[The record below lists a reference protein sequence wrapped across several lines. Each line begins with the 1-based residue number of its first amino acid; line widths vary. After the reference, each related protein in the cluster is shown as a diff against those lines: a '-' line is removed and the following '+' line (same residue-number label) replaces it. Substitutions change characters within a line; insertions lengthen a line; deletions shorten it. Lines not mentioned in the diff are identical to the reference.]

1 MLAAGSA
8 ATRAAV
14 FSRSASAADWE
25 VKGALQIRIGR
36 PWRATRVRAPEGRT
50 TLPAELVAGGVLL
63 LAPGTLHSEPSQRAG
78 PGAGRI
84 GAPSLVWRGGGAK
97 GHAGGERPAPRPLGD
112 SERWTCSA
120 PAAV

>member
-25 VKGALQIRIGR
+25 VKGALQIRIRR
-36 PWRATRVRAPEGRT
+36 PWRATRVRAPEGRA

-78 PGAGRI
+78 PGTGRI
-84 GAPSLVWRGGGAK
+84 GAASLVWRAGGGH
-97 GHAGGERPAPRPLGD
+97 GREPPRQPHAGPAYPRHAL
-112 SERWTCSA
+112 THQT
-120 PAAV
+120 

>member
-36 PWRATRVRAPEGRT
+36 PWRATRVRAPEGRA

-63 LAPGTLHSEPSQRAG
+63 LAPGPLHGEAPQAAG
-78 PGAGRI
+78 PGSGRKGPPSIDWRAGGVKGRKP
-84 GAPSLVWRGGGAK
+84 GGHAPGGAAPSPNA
-97 GHAGGERPAPRPLGD
+97 RPHTP
-112 SERWTCSA
+112 
-120 PAAV
+120 